1 MDDKLSLLREIE
13 RDYQT
18 DVIIRLRRALCERFF
33 GFRKADVV
41 REDRLKELE
50 R

>member
-18 DVIIRLRRALCERFF
+18 DEIILLRRGLCESFF
-33 GFRKADVV
+33 GFRNLQGDNVV
-41 REDRLKELE
+41 LTP
-50 R
+50 